1 MFSLDY
7 EIISYISE
15 EKSLN
20 SDQRKAFLE
29 SEKYNPSLL
38 FKFSL
43 LDNIN
48 RNLSDRFEL
57 YDEITGETIIRDEI
71 IERRVSNV
79 SLIVYYKCFNETN
92 CEIEKKERTPFY
104 QLIIQCG
111 GFFFDLQNETP
122 IELIKNG
129 TFHSNYMVFNADFK
143 MDHQFKGDILRI
155 EEIDDFLNLFQKE
168 DEEDNRIRED
178 DNIFI
183 GGKLQKYETNLYT
196 QDSRFAKKE
205 NVIFLMS
212 FRIRSVIQSSAILY
226 EDYKRKRKNFY
237 GKIPDIFAL
246 WLSLYNGF
254 IFVFSKLYSKSFD
267 KYKIIEN
274 ILQKKDKKFSKSK
287 RSNSEISQIS
297 AIKDIKSGDI
307 LLENDEE
314 KENTEQNPNNNI
326 NDSGNDDD
334 IEVDNNI
341 YFINKENKGERILPK
356 RNFLEFIYN
365 TFYNEYRCYYE
376 RQQLI
381 CSCNHIVLEFFSIEN
396 IIYNQILFE
405 NLLRD
410 YKWNNPELKDIL
422 NNKSLCCV
430 KKNIT
435 TNH

>member
-1 MFSLDY
+1 M
-7 EIISYISE
+7 
-15 EKSLN
+15 
-20 SDQRKAFLE
+20 
-29 SEKYNPSLL
+29 
-38 FKFSL
+38 
-43 LDNIN
+43 
-48 RNLSDRFEL
+48 
-57 YDEITGETIIRDEI
+57 
-71 IERRVSNV
+71 
-79 SLIVYYKCFNETN
+79 
-92 CEIEKKERTPFY
+92 
-104 QLIIQCG
+104 
-111 GFFFDLQNETP
+111 
-122 IELIKNG
+122 
-129 TFHSNYMVFNADFK
+129 
-143 MDHQFKGDILRI
+143 
-155 EEIDDFLNLFQKE
+155 
-168 DEEDNRIRED
+168 
-178 DNIFI
+178 
-183 GGKLQKYETNLYT
+183 
-196 QDSRFAKKE
+196 
-205 NVIFLMS
+205 
-212 FRIRSVIQSSAILY
+212 
-226 EDYKRKRKNFY
+226 
-237 GKIPDIFAL
+237 
-246 WLSLYNGF
+246 
-254 IFVFSKLYSKSFD
+254 FSKLYSKSFD

-274 ILQKKDKKFSKSK
+274 ILQKKHKKFSKSK
-287 RSNSEISQIS
+287 RTSSEISQIS
-297 AIKDIKSGDI
+297 ELKDIKSGDI

-422 NNKSLCCV
+422 NNKSLYYI

>member
-1 MFSLDY
+1 MKKIDFLGQSPNNFIFQKESNKTTFGGALSALYLLAIFSILAYYYVTYVFSLDY

-15 EKSLN
+15 EKILGL
-20 SDQRKAFLE
+20 DQRKAFLE

-43 LDNIN
+43 LDNFN

-57 YDEITGETIIRDEI
+57 YDETTDETIIRDEI

-104 QLIIQCG
+104 QLIIQYR

-143 MDHQFKGDILRI
+143 MEHQFKWNILRI
-155 EEIDDFLNLFQKE
+155 EESDDFLNLFQKE
-168 DEEDNRIRED
+168 DEEDNSIRED

-196 QDSRFAKKE
+196 QDSGFPKKE

-237 GKIPDIFAL
+237 GKIPDIFL
-246 WLSLYNGF
+246 FGYHYIMGLYLCFPNY
-254 IFVFSKLYSKSFD
+254 IQKVST
-267 KYKIIEN
+267 N
-274 ILQKKDKKFSKSK
+274 IK
-287 RSNSEISQIS
+287 
-297 AIKDIKSGDI
+297 
-307 LLENDEE
+307 
-314 KENTEQNPNNNI
+314 
-326 NDSGNDDD
+326 
-334 IEVDNNI
+334 
-341 YFINKENKGERILPK
+341 
-356 RNFLEFIYN
+356 
-365 TFYNEYRCYYE
+365 
-376 RQQLI
+376 
-381 CSCNHIVLEFFSIEN
+381 
-396 IIYNQILFE
+396 
-405 NLLRD
+405 
-410 YKWNNPELKDIL
+410 
-422 NNKSLCCV
+422 
-430 KKNIT
+430 
-435 TNH
+435 